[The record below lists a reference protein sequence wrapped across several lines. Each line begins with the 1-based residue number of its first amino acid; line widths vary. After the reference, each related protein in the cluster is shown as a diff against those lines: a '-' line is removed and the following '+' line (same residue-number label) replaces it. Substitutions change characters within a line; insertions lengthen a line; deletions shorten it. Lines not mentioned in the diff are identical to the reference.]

1 MNLLGSVNDRDEL
14 LSSGMKQRQAFMQKQ
29 EAVLNQQQAPL
40 NHQDSE
46 PRYNWAN
53 TMSDDLVTSPRRND
67 IDALVD
73 ESMYGSNST
82 GKRDS
87 RVSRISRR
95 DSRISQ
101 YIMNMVEPEKNIQV
115 FSGPNE
121 VQMDELKIKRIKC
134 LGSGGQGQ
142 IHVVKIAQLDG
153 QFVEKT
159 CEPIIQNPQLAD
171 ELMRQML
178 SEFLIA
184 KDLQHQNINAYRYFM
199 RKHDPRRKITE
210 LHIL

>member
-1 MNLLGSVNDRDEL
+1 
-14 LSSGMKQRQAFMQKQ
+14 
-29 EAVLNQQQAPL
+29 
-40 NHQDSE
+40 
-46 PRYNWAN
+46 
-53 TMSDDLVTSPRRND
+53 
-67 IDALVD
+67 
-73 ESMYGSNST
+73 
-82 GKRDS
+82 
-87 RVSRISRR
+87 
-95 DSRISQ
+95 
-101 YIMNMVEPEKNIQV
+101 MNMVEPEKNIQV

-142 IHVVKIAQLDG
+142 IHVVKITQLDG
-153 QFVEKT
+153 HFVEKT

-199 RKHDPRRKITE
+199 RKHDPRRNITE